1 LHALAVDPD
10 DRAGDDGQVGSVV
23 WRDQSGNQLGTGNMI
38 ATRDLP
44 VGTHTISLVV
54 RDSDGDE
61 VIADGNIEVV
71 ERTSPTRYTEIP
83 DPALVEHLDRFQA
96 VPATVPPTTVTPA
109 DDVATPTTGAT
120 TTTFSPAD
128 ADGDG
133 LANDDEAEIGSDP
146 DDPDTDDDGLI
157 DGEEVFLGTDPTNPD
172 SDGDG
177 SSDLVEEQSGTSP
190 LDPDDHP

>member
-1 LHALAVDPD
+1 
-10 DRAGDDGQVGSVV
+10 
-23 WRDQSGNQLGTGNMI
+23 MI

-54 RDSDGDE
+54 RDSDGNE
-61 VIADGNIEVV
+61 VIADADIEVV
-71 ERTSPTRYTEIP
+71 ERTSPTRYTETP
-83 DPALVEHLDRFQA
+83 DPALVEYLDRFQA
-96 VPATVPPTTVTPA
+96 VPATLPSTTVTPA
-109 DDVATPTTGAT
+109 DVATLTTTTTAAAPDDVATPTTGAT